1 MRRILAAALAAA
13 FTIGAAPSST
23 GASYLSTLHWRM
35 IGPFRGGR
43 ALAVTGVPGQPD
55 HFYFGAV
62 DGGVWESFD
71 TGRTWKPIFDA
82 ADIGSIGSIAVAPSS
97 PNVVYVGSGEAD
109 MRSDIAYGNGMY
121 VSNDAGKTWTHSGLE
136 DSRQIGA
143 VVVDPTNA
151 KIAYAAA
158 LGHQYG
164 PNEQRGVFKTV
175 DGGATWSKVLYKDAN
190 TGAVSLAMD
199 PQNPNVLYAALWQ
212 TRRPPWNVYP
222 PQMGP
227 AAVCTKRPTAAR
239 PGRNLRTAFP
249 HASDASALR

>member
-13 FTIGAAPSST
+13 FTIGAAPASA
-23 GASYLSTLHWRM
+23 GASYLSNLHWRM

-97 PNVVYVGSGEAD
+97 PNVIYVGSGEAD

-121 VSNDAGKTWTHSGLE
+121 VSNDAGKTWTHGGLE

-199 PQNPNVLYAALWQ
+199 SQNPNVLYAALWQ

-222 PQMGP
+222 PSNGP
-227 AAVCTKRPTAAR
+227 GSGLYKTTDGGK
-239 PGRNLRTAFP
+239 
-249 HASDASALR
+249 